1 MKPTY
6 THTVSVFLSRKRF
19 SREEIKR
26 LNRKIETDT
35 KTADYYTGL
44 AGRNMCFAF
53 PTAELKKEFITEF
66 KRIFG

>member
-6 THTVSVFLSRKRF
+6 TNTISVFLSRKRF
-19 SREEIKR
+19 SREYIKQLDR
-26 LNRKIETDT
+26 IMKNDPRTT
-35 KTADYYTGL
+35 NYYTGM